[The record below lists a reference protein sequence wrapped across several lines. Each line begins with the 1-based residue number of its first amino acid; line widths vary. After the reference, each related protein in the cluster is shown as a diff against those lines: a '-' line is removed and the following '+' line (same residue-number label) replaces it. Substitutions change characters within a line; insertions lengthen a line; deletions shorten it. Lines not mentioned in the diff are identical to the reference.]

1 MASRCG
7 TASVNR
13 MLVDLKK
20 DGNAAHVQTLGLTS
34 YMAEL
39 VRNPL
44 PIPNLRLTRNLHPL
58 PIPTPARTMMMKGD
72 WRGERPPLPLWTL
85 PPPTVAQG
93 TALPSLRHRLT
104 FSQSSKGLVRP
115 SLYGGE

>member
-1 MASRCG
+1 MREKSSPKKTVFNG
-7 TASVNR
+7 TQ
-13 MLVDLKK
+13 MTQK
-20 DGNAAHVQTLGLTS
+20 
-34 YMAEL
+34 
-39 VRNPL
+39 
-44 PIPNLRLTRNLHPL
+44 
-58 PIPTPARTMMMKGD
+58 
-72 WRGERPPLPLWTL
+72 TL